1 MMIINRRYPQNL
13 GGANQI
19 GRGGADRPD
28 FTKWPENIAGRGVN
42 GK

>member
-1 MMIINRRYPQNL
+1 ML
-13 GGANQI
+13 LTSDLKTGGANQI

-28 FTKWPENIAGRGVN
+28 FTKLPENIAGRGVN